1 MAADPAVAEFCGD
14 FRKVDGG
21 YDSLREAPFDHD
33 GARLA
38 IQHGE

>member
-1 MAADPAVAEFCGD
+1 MAADHAGAEFCGD
-14 FRKVDGG
+14 VRKIDGG

-33 GARLA
+33 GVRLA